1 MDIKIYINDEKV
13 SIDKPVEKKILLEYP
28 FELEY
33 PLRNPHHFELENKE
47 RLMDCSLQYVPV
59 SFSVREINI
68 LNKEKILTYRD
79 LISYTPRQLLKLK
92 NLSRKNLTEIEERL
106 KMVGLKLKGETDE

>member
-1 MDIKIYINDEKV
+1 M
-13 SIDKPVEKKILLEYP
+13 
-28 FELEY
+28 
-33 PLRNPHHFELENKE
+33 KE
-47 RLMDCSLQYVPV
+47 
-59 SFSVREINI
+59 
-68 LNKEKILTYRD
+68 NKEKILTYRD